1 MFWSLFLT
9 KKLRSYSPGVT
20 DQSKTQGATCPPQIQ
35 EIQRNDGPE
44 KRWCLRNRDDQEK
57 GQEGV
62 VDVIRSYILHNR
74 YIYINTWCITMY
86 TPKLFLSKW
95 LLSSHLR
102 IIDPNSPPK
111 KKKHPTYSAKNAQIS
126 EQMFLF
132 SAPHLSWWNKNTH
145 SFAYGRWTRG
155 KRHITLLTTQLWEP
169 IVVCPFAKVFR
180 KPRALDST
188 PIIVLVYH
196 HGPLTDP
203 TKSPS
208 MLSRWCNI

>member
-111 KKKHPTYSAKNAQIS
+111 KKTSHLQRKKCPNQWTNVPIFSSSFKLMKQKHTLVCLRSMNPRKKAHHLANDTVVGTYSG
-126 EQMFLF
+126 
-132 SAPHLSWWNKNTH
+132 LS
-145 SFAYGRWTRG
+145 
-155 KRHITLLTTQLWEP
+155 L
-169 IVVCPFAKVFR
+169 R
-180 KPRALDST
+180 K
-188 PIIVLVYH
+188 
-196 HGPLTDP
+196 GF
-203 TKSPS
+203 
-208 MLSRWCNI
+208 